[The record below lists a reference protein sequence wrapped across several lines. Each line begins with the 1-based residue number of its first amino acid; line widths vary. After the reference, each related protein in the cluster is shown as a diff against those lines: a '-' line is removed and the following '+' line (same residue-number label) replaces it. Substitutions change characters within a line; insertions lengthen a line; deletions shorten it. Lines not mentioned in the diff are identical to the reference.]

1 MIDTEAIALT
11 LGAFTAFFLG
21 YGLAYIQ
28 TRSQISAY
36 IQGQED
42 TNRRIC
48 EQSRA
53 TGGPCWVK
61 SQLPPT

>member
-1 MIDTEAIALT
+1 MTDTEAIALT

-21 YGLAYIQ
+21 YGLALLQ

-42 TNRRIC
+42 THRRIC
-48 EQSRA
+48 EQNKAS
-53 TGGPCWVK
+53 GGPCWLK
-61 SQLPPT
+61 GQLPPT